1 MSGGKSIFNVPGIG
15 DVAFPITP
23 TSMDGMVI
31 GASVPTNGNFTVLA
45 ATTLVA
51 FGQVVTPSIIV
62 SGPVTA
68 GSGGGVGFISSVSPS
83 INVSATTNTF
93 AAAGLLSAAINVV
106 VSASITSSSPVALP
120 SAATF
125 VGGSIAVFNQSTHT
139 VAVWPQPLDQ
149 IDVLGTTVPC
159 LVDSGKRALFYG
171 IAAAVG
177 TTTLGSILSVTMG
190 TTVA

>member
-31 GASVPTNGNFTVLA
+31 GASVPTGGTFTLVA

-68 GSGGGVGFISSVSPS
+68 GSAGGVGFISSVSPS
-83 INVSATTNTF
+83 INVTATTNTF
-93 AAAGLLSAAINVV
+93 AAAQPLTAAINVV
-106 VSASITSSSPVALP
+106 VSASGTGPVSLP

-125 VGGSIAVFNQSTHT
+125 VGGSVAVFNQSTHT

-149 IDVLGTTVPC
+149 IDALGTTAAI
-159 LVDSGKRALFYG
+159 LLDSGKRALFFG

-177 TTTLGSILSVTMG
+177 TTTLGSIISAQMGVTS
-190 TTVA
+190 A